1 MPEELI
7 KGERSMALS
16 QRWRSGTA
24 LAIALGLTSA
34 AASPVMMASSV
45 AASEPTLYAQI
56 FSQNS
61 TVGLGEGTVIPV
73 RYDEGERIVVLPDET
88 APVTLTVAQDI
99 RTERGTVIIPAGT
112 LIEGE
117 LRPDDDGTRFYAEE
131 LVYTNNDRRY
141 SIDAV
146 SGVITERETITRD
159 TDPDI
164 LRGAVIGAAAGAVL
178 GEIFGS
184 IDFLEV
190 LGGAGAGALASILIG
205 GDSEEVEVIVVNPET
220 DLDLTLQ
227 DSFVLR

>member
-1 MPEELI
+1 MI
-7 KGERSMALS
+7 LS
-16 QRWRSGTA
+16 QHWRSGTA

-34 AASPVMMASSV
+34 AASPLLMAGSV
-45 AASEPTLYAQI
+45 AASEPRLYAQI
-56 FSQNS
+56 FSQSYN
-61 TVGLGEGTVIPV
+61 VGLEEGTIIPV

-88 APVTLTVAQDI
+88 APVTLTVAEDI
-99 RTERGTVIIPAGT
+99 RSNRGTVIIPAGT
-112 LIEGE
+112 RIVGE

-131 LVYTNNDRRY
+131 LVYTNNDR
-141 SIDAV
+141 SFPIDAT
-146 SGVITERETITRD
+146 STVITERETITRD
-159 TDPDI
+159 SDPDI

-190 LGGAGAGALASILIG
+190 LGGAGVGALASVLLRG
-205 GDSEEVEVIVVNPET
+205 SEEVEVIVVNPET

>member
-1 MPEELI
+1 MI
-7 KGERSMALS
+7 LS

-24 LAIALGLTSA
+24 MAIALGLTSA
-34 AASPVMMASSV
+34 VASPLMMASSV
-45 AASEPTLYAQI
+45 AASEPSLYAQI

-73 RYDEGERIVVLPDET
+73 RYDEGEKIVVLPDET

-99 RTERGTVIIPAGT
+99 RTNRGTVIIPAGT

-117 LRPDDDGTRFYAEE
+117 LRPDDDGTRFYAEN
-131 LVYTNNDRRY
+131 LVYTNNDNRY
-141 SIDAV
+141 SIDAT
-146 SGVITERETITRD
+146 SNVITERETITKD

-190 LGGAGAGALASILIG
+190 LGGAGVGALASILIG
-205 GDSEEVEVIVVNPET
+205 GDREEVEVLVVNPET

-227 DSFVLR
+227 DAFVLR